1 MTQTTQT
8 SVQLPSNNGATD
20 YNVKNVHTLI
30 ARAHLLRAEAFSND
44 IAAIESGLKKLVSN
58 VQSYFSSKATVR
70 PLETPSAPVYS
81 DKNIHMIVA
90 RAHLLRAE
98 AFSNDIAAIVSGLKK
113 LASNVQTYFRARATA
128 RTLESLSDTVL
139 ADIGI
144 ERAQIPSITRALRNG
159 TYGTVAAVAPSA
171 TIETFGRKDAD
182 TTAVDPSEMPLA
194 A

>member
-20 YNVKNVHTLI
+20 YNDTNVH
-30 ARAHLLRAEAFSND
+30 
-44 IAAIESGLKKLVSN
+44 
-58 VQSYFSSKATVR
+58 
-70 PLETPSAPVYS
+70 
-81 DKNIHMIVA
+81 MIIA

-113 LASNVQTYFRARATA
+113 LASKVQTYFRARATA
-128 RTLESLSDTVL
+128 RTLENLSDSVL

-144 ERAQIPSITRALRNG
+144 ERAQIPSIARELRNG
-159 TYGTVAAVAPSA
+159 TYGVAAVTPIA
-171 TIETFGRKDAD
+171 TIETLGRKDAD
-182 TTAVDPSEMPLA
+182 TAAADPDEMPLA